1 MSVCRTRAARHRTRD
16 VEEEEKT
23 IRVKKFIK
31 NLCGCEFNQ
40 IHPYVVKRSIKIS
53 NNSISCVSVERAKLN

>member
-1 MSVCRTRAARHRTRD
+1 MSVCRTRTARHRTRD
-16 VEEEEKT
+16 ANEEKT